1 MLLLGNFWKKLG
13 YFLFQ
18 HLVTL
23 SVAQQCS
30 NGVPLKSLSI
40 IHLMLVSFVLN
51 FCVQNVNR
59 LLNGQVNNI
68 ITSTN

>member
-23 SVAQQCS
+23 ERMKIYLDFFCRTHVPTCDKRDEIIWQRSS
-30 NGVPLKSLSI
+30 NVP
-40 IHLMLVSFVLN
+40 
-51 FCVQNVNR
+51 R
-59 LLNGQVNNI
+59 LG
-68 ITSTN
+68 